1 MSADSPVSRAPEP
14 RHADAAGCVVQKFG
28 GSSVASAELI
38 QRVARRIAATREEK
52 GRVVVV
58 VSAMGDSTD
67 ELLHLAHKVNPDPP
81 LREMDQLL
89 STGETITAPLM
100 AMALE
105 GLGVPAISLTGLQAG
120 IRTSSVH
127 RSARIVDIVPQR
139 IIDELER
146 GRVVVV
152 VGFQGVDEALDIT
165 TLGRGGTDTTAVALA
180 VELSAERCEIY
191 TDVAGVY
198 TADPRVE
205 PRARPIPEIAYQE
218 MLEFAAVGAKVMHPR
233 AVEIGETYSMPI
245 VVRSTF
251 EDQPGTLICQHPA
264 MEDRQ
269 KIRGIAHDSGVAKV
283 ILTRVP
289 DRPGIAAAVFD
300 AIGKAGINVD
310 IIVQNVSH
318 DGFTD
323 LSFTIA
329 EEDLSRSRPVLEEV
343 AREVQAGQVVAD
355 TGIAT
360 VSVVGTAFLGTPG
373 MFARIF
379 DALSAQGINVEQIT
393 TSQIHVTVVIARDR
407 VADAVRALHAEFELD
422 RD

>member
-1 MSADSPVSRAPEP
+1 MNDTSRQ
-14 RHADAAGCVVQKFG
+14 CIVQKFG

-38 QRVARRIAATREEK
+38 QRVARRIAATRAER
-52 GRVVVV
+52 GRVVAV

-67 ELLHLAHKVNPDPP
+67 ELISLAHKVNPAPP
-81 LREMDQLL
+81 SREMDQLL

-105 GLGVPAISLTGLQAG
+105 RLGVPAISLTGLQAG

-152 VGFQGVDEALDIT
+152 AGFQGVDEALDIT

-205 PRARPIPEIAYQE
+205 PRARLIPEIAYQE

>member
-1 MSADSPVSRAPEP
+1 MTDTS
-14 RHADAAGCVVQKFG
+14 HQCIVQKFG

-38 QRVARRIAATREEK
+38 QRVARRIAATRAER
-52 GRVVVV
+52 GRVVAV

-67 ELLHLAHKVNPDPP
+67 ELISLAHKVNPAPP
-81 LREMDQLL
+81 SREMDQLL

-105 GLGVPAISLTGLQAG
+105 RLGVPAISLTGLQAG

-152 VGFQGVDEALDIT
+152 AGFQGVDDALDIT

-180 VELSAERCEIY
+180 VELSAERCEVY

-205 PRARPIPEIAYQE
+205 PRARLIPEIAYQE

-289 DRPGIAAAVFD
+289 DRPGIAAAVFG

-329 EEDLSRSRPVLEEV
+329 EEDLSRSRPVLDEV
-343 AREVQAGQVVAD
+343 ARDVQAGQVVTD

-379 DALSAQGINVEQIT
+379 QALSAQGINVEQIT

-407 VADAVRALHAEFELD
+407 VADAVRALHAEFELE

>member
-1 MSADSPVSRAPEP
+1 MPDTSRQ
-14 RHADAAGCVVQKFG
+14 CIVQKFG

-38 QRVARRIAATREEK
+38 QRVARRIAATHAER
-52 GRVVVV
+52 GRVVAV

-67 ELLHLAHKVNPDPP
+67 ELISLAHKVNPAPP
-81 LREMDQLL
+81 SREMDQLL
-89 STGETITAPLM
+89 STGETITAPLL

-105 GLGVPAISLTGLQAG
+105 RLGVAAISLTGLQAG

-146 GRVVVV
+146 GRGVVAA
-152 VGFQGVDEALDIT
+152 GFQGFDEALDIT

-180 VELSAERCEIY
+180 VELSAERCEIF

-205 PRARPIPEIAYQE
+205 PRARLIPEIAYQE

-289 DRPGIAAAVFD
+289 DRPGIAAAVFS

-323 LSFTIA
+323 LAFTIA

-343 AREVQAGQVVAD
+343 AREVQAEQVVAD

-393 TSQIHVTVVIARDR
+393 TSLIHVTVIIARDR
-407 VADAVRALHAEFELD
+407 VADAVRALHAEFELEHD
-422 RD
+422 

>member
-1 MSADSPVSRAPEP
+1 MS
-14 RHADAAGCVVQKFG
+14 RHCVVQKYG

-38 QRVARRIAATREEK
+38 SRVAKRIAATRGERD
-52 GRVVVV
+52 RVVVV

-67 ELLHLAHKVNPDPP
+67 ELLALAQKVNPAAPS
-81 LREMDQLL
+81 REMDQLL
-89 STGETITAPLM
+89 ATGETTTAPLM

-105 GLGVPAISLTGLQAG
+105 RLGVRAISLTGLQAG
-120 IRTSSVH
+120 IRTSSTH

-139 IIDELER
+139 IIDELEA

-152 VGFQGVDEALDIT
+152 AGFQGATEDLDIT
-165 TLGRGGTDTTAVALA
+165 TLGRGGSDTTAVALA
-180 VELSAERCEIY
+180 VELQAERCEIY

-205 PRARPIPEIAYQE
+205 PRARPIPEIAYAE

-233 AVEIGETYSMPI
+233 AVEIGETYEMPI

-251 EDQPGTLICQHPA
+251 GDGPGTLICKHPA

-289 DRPGIAAAVFD
+289 DRPGIAATVFG
-300 AIGKAGINVD
+300 AIGAAGINVD

-318 DGFTD
+318 DGLTD

-329 EEDLSRSRPVLEEV
+329 EEDLARARPVLDEV
-343 AREVQAGQVVAD
+343 ARKVGATEIVAD
-355 TGIAT
+355 TAIAT

-379 DALSAQGINVEQIT
+379 RALSARHINVEQIT

-407 VADAVRALHAEFELD
+407 MAEAVQALHAEFELEQD
-422 RD
+422 

>member
-1 MSADSPVSRAPEP
+1 
-14 RHADAAGCVVQKFG
+14 
-28 GSSVASAELI
+28 
-38 QRVARRIAATREEK
+38 VARRIAATRAER
-52 GRVVVV
+52 GRVVAV

-67 ELLHLAHKVNPDPP
+67 ELISLAHKVNPAPP
-81 LREMDQLL
+81 SREMDQLL

-105 GLGVPAISLTGLQAG
+105 RLGVPAISLTGLQAG

-139 IIDELER
+139 IVDELER

-152 VGFQGVDEALDIT
+152 AGFQGVDEALDIT

-205 PRARPIPEIAYQE
+205 PRARLIPEIAYQE

-407 VADAVRALHAEFELD
+407 VADAVRALHAEFELEHD
-422 RD
+422 

>member
-1 MSADSPVSRAPEP
+1 MNDTSRQ
-14 RHADAAGCVVQKFG
+14 CIVQKFG

-38 QRVARRIAATREEK
+38 QRVARRIAATRAER
-52 GRVVVV
+52 GRVVAV

-67 ELLHLAHKVNPDPP
+67 ELISLAHKVNPAPP
-81 LREMDQLL
+81 SREMDQLL

-105 GLGVPAISLTGLQAG
+105 RLGVPAISLTGLQAG

-139 IIDELER
+139 MIDELER

-152 VGFQGVDEALDIT
+152 AGFQGVDEALDIT

-205 PRARPIPEIAYQE
+205 PRARLIPEIAYQE

>member
-1 MSADSPVSRAPEP
+1 MSVDSDPASAPSPAPPVSR
-14 RHADAAGCVVQKFG
+14 CVVQKFG

-38 QRVARRIAATREEK
+38 QRVARRIAATRAEHE
-52 GRVVVV
+52 RVVVV

-67 ELLHLAHKVNPDPP
+67 ELLSLAHKVNSAPP
-81 LREMDQLL
+81 PRELDQLL

-105 GLGVPAISLTGLQAG
+105 RLGVPAISLTGPQAG

-127 RSARIVDIVPQR
+127 RSARIVDIVPER
-139 IIDELER
+139 IVDELDH

-152 VGFQGVDEALDIT
+152 AGFQGVSDALDVT
-165 TLGRGGTDTTAVALA
+165 TLGRGGSDTTAVALA
-180 VELSAERCEIY
+180 VELGAARCEIF

-205 PRARPIPEIAYQE
+205 PRARPLPEITYGE
-218 MLEFAAVGAKVMHPR
+218 MLEFAAVGAKVLHPR
-233 AVEIGETYSMPI
+233 AVEIGETYSVPI

-251 EDQPGTLICQHPA
+251 EDHPGTLICQHPA
-264 MEDRQ
+264 MEDRL
-269 KIRGIAHDSGVAKV
+269 KIRGIAHHSGVAKV

-289 DRPGIAAAVFD
+289 DRPGVAAQVFGP
-300 AIGKAGINVD
+300 IGKAGINVD

-323 LSFTIA
+323 ISFIIA
-329 EEDLSRSRPVLEEV
+329 EEDLPRSRPVLEEV
-343 AREVQAGQVVAD
+343 ARDVRAEQVVAATD
-355 TGIAT
+355 IAT
-360 VSVVGTAFLGTPG
+360 VSVVGTALLGTPG
-373 MFARIF
+373 MAARIF
-379 DALSAQGINVEQIT
+379 QALSAKNINVEQIT

-407 VADAVRALHAEFELD
+407 VAEAVRALHDEFELESD
-422 RD
+422 

>member
-1 MSADSPVSRAPEP
+1 MNP
-14 RHADAAGCVVQKFG
+14 RCVVQKFG

-38 QRVARRIAATREEK
+38 QHVAKRIAATRGERE
-52 GRVVVV
+52 RVVVV

-67 ELLHLAHKVNPDPP
+67 ELIGLAHRVNPAPP
-81 LREMDQLL
+81 SREMDQLL
-89 STGETITAPLM
+89 STGETITAPLL

-105 GLGVPAISLTGLQAG
+105 RLGVAAISLTGMQAG
-120 IRTSSVH
+120 IRTSSMH

-139 IIDELER
+139 IVDELER

-152 VGFQGVDEALDIT
+152 AGFQGATEGLDIT
-165 TLGRGGTDTTAVALA
+165 TLGRGGSDTTAVALA
-180 VELSAERCEIY
+180 VELEAERCEIY

-205 PRARPIPEIAYQE
+205 PRARPLPEIAYAE
-218 MLEFAAVGAKVMHPR
+218 MLEFAAVGAKVLHPR

-245 VVRSTF
+245 AVRSTF
-251 EDQPGTLICQHPA
+251 EDHPGTLICQHPV

-269 KIRGIAHDSGVAKV
+269 KIRGIAHDTGVAKV

-289 DRPGIAAAVFD
+289 DRPGIAAAVFTP
-300 AIGKAGINVD
+300 IGEAGINVD

-318 DGFTD
+318 DGLTD

-329 EEDLSRSRPVLEEV
+329 EEDLSRARPLLDEV
-343 AREVQAGQVVAD
+343 ARKVGAEEIVAD
-355 TGIAT
+355 TSIAT

-379 DALSAQGINVEQIT
+379 RALAVEGINVEQIT
-393 TSQIHVTVVIARDR
+393 TSQIHVTVIIARER
-407 VADAVRALHAEFELD
+407 VTDAVRALHAEFELEQD
-422 RD
+422 

>member
-1 MSADSPVSRAPEP
+1 MM
-14 RHADAAGCVVQKFG
+14 AGSTAVTHPCIVQKFG

-38 QRVARRIAATREEK
+38 QRVARRIAATRAEHP
-52 GRVVVV
+52 RVVAV

-67 ELLHLAHKVNPDPP
+67 ELISLAHKVSPAPP
-81 LREMDQLL
+81 SREMDQLL

-105 GLGVPAISLTGLQAG
+105 RLGVPSISLTGLQAG
-120 IRTSSVH
+120 IRTSDVH

-139 IIDELER
+139 IIDELDR
-146 GRVVVV
+146 GRVVVIA
-152 VGFQGVDEALDIT
+152 GFQGVNEALDIT

-205 PRARPIPEIAYQE
+205 PRARLIPEIAYAE

-251 EDQPGTLICQHPA
+251 DDRPGTLICQHPA

-269 KIRGIAHDSGVAKV
+269 KIRGIAHDSSVAKV

-289 DRPGIAAAVFD
+289 DRPGIAAAVFG
-300 AIGKAGINVD
+300 AIGRAGVNVD

-323 LSFTIA
+323 LAFTIA
-329 EEDLSRSRPVLEEV
+329 EEDLSRSRLVLDEV
-343 AREVQAGQVVAD
+343 AREVAAERVVVD
-355 TGIAT
+355 TAIAT

-379 DALSAQGINVEQIT
+379 QALSAQGINVEQIT
-393 TSQIHVTVVIARDR
+393 TSQIHVTVIIARDR
-407 VADAVRALHAEFELD
+407 VADAVRALHAEFELESD
-422 RD
+422 

>member
-1 MSADSPVSRAPEP
+1 MNDTSRQ
-14 RHADAAGCVVQKFG
+14 CIVQKFG

-38 QRVARRIAATREEK
+38 QRVARRIAATRAER
-52 GRVVVV
+52 GRVVAV

-67 ELLHLAHKVNPDPP
+67 ELISLAHKVNPAPP
-81 LREMDQLL
+81 SREMDQLL

-105 GLGVPAISLTGLQAG
+105 RLGVPAISLTGLQAG

-139 IIDELER
+139 IVDELER

-152 VGFQGVDEALDIT
+152 AGFQGVDEALDIT

-198 TADPRVE
+198 TDDPRVE
-205 PRARPIPEIAYQE
+205 PRARLIPEIAYQE

-407 VADAVRALHAEFELD
+407 VADAVRALHAEFELEHD
-422 RD
+422 

>member
-1 MSADSPVSRAPEP
+1 MSSQPARTLSDR
-14 RHADAAGCVVQKFG
+14 CIVQKFG

-38 QRVARRIAATREEK
+38 QRVARRIAATHAERQ
-52 GRVVVV
+52 RVVVV

-67 ELLHLAHKVNPDPP
+67 ELISLAHKVNAVPP

-89 STGETITAPLM
+89 STGETMTAPLM
-100 AMALE
+100 AMALDR
-105 GLGVPAISLTGLQAG
+105 LGVPAISLTGLQAG
-120 IRTSSVH
+120 IRTSRAH
-127 RSARIVDIVPQR
+127 RSARIIDIVPQR
-139 IIDELER
+139 IVDELDK

-152 VGFQGVDEALDIT
+152 AGFQGATDDLDIT
-165 TLGRGGTDTTAVALA
+165 TLGRGGSDTTAVALA
-180 VELSAERCEIY
+180 VELNADRCEIF

-205 PRARPIPEIAYQE
+205 PKARPIPEIAYAE

-251 EDQPGTLICQHPA
+251 ENRPGTLICQHPA

-289 DRPGIAAAVFD
+289 DRPGIAAAVFR
-300 AIGKAGINVD
+300 AIGAAGVNVD

-318 DGFTD
+318 DGYTD

-329 EEDLSRSRPVLEEV
+329 EEDLSRARPVLDEV
-343 AREVQAGQVVAD
+343 ARTVSAEQLVAD

-379 DALSAQGINVEQIT
+379 EALSRCGINVEQIT
-393 TSQIHVTVVIARDR
+393 TSQIHVTVVISRDR
-407 VADAVRALHAEFELD
+407 VADAVRALHAEFELE

>member
-1 MSADSPVSRAPEP
+1 MTDPP
-14 RHADAAGCVVQKFG
+14 RQCIVQKFG

-38 QRVARRIAATREEK
+38 QRVARRIAATHAKR
-52 GRVVVV
+52 GRVVAV

-67 ELLHLAHKVNPDPP
+67 ELISLAHKVNPAPP
-81 LREMDQLL
+81 SREMDQLL

-105 GLGVPAISLTGLQAG
+105 RLGVPAISLTGLQAG

-152 VGFQGVDEALDIT
+152 AGFQGVDEALDIT

-205 PRARPIPEIAYQE
+205 PRARLIPEIAYEE

-289 DRPGIAAAVFD
+289 DRPGIAAAVFG

-343 AREVQAGQVVAD
+343 AREVQAEQVVAD

-393 TSQIHVTVVIARDR
+393 TSQIHVTVIIARDR
-407 VADAVRALHAEFELD
+407 VADAVRALHAEFELEHD
-422 RD
+422 

>member
-1 MSADSPVSRAPEP
+1 MPDTSRQ
-14 RHADAAGCVVQKFG
+14 CIVQKFG

-38 QRVARRIAATREEK
+38 QRVARRIAATHAER
-52 GRVVVV
+52 GRVVAV

-67 ELLHLAHKVNPDPP
+67 ELISLAHKVNPAPP
-81 LREMDQLL
+81 SREMDQLL
-89 STGETITAPLM
+89 STGETITAPLL

-105 GLGVPAISLTGLQAG
+105 RLGVAAISLTGLQAG

-152 VGFQGVDEALDIT
+152 AGFQGVDEALDIT

-180 VELSAERCEIY
+180 VELSAERCEIF

-205 PRARPIPEIAYQE
+205 PRARLIPEIAYQE

-289 DRPGIAAAVFD
+289 DRPGIAAAVFS

-323 LSFTIA
+323 LAFTIA

-343 AREVQAGQVVAD
+343 AREVQAGQLVAD

-373 MFARIF
+373 MSARIF
-379 DALSAQGINVEQIT
+379 SALSAQGINVEQIT
-393 TSQIHVTVVIARDR
+393 TSQIHVTVIIARDR
-407 VADAVRALHAEFELD
+407 VADAVRALHAEFELEHD
-422 RD
+422 

>member
-1 MSADSPVSRAPEP
+1 MNAGSESAMTDTS
-14 RHADAAGCVVQKFG
+14 HQCIVQKFG

-38 QRVARRIAATREEK
+38 QRVARRIAATRAER
-52 GRVVVV
+52 GRVVAV

-67 ELLHLAHKVNPDPP
+67 ELISLAHKVNPAPP
-81 LREMDQLL
+81 SREMDQLL

-105 GLGVPAISLTGLQAG
+105 RLGVPAISLTGLQAG

-139 IIDELER
+139 IIDELGR

-152 VGFQGVDEALDIT
+152 AGFQGVDDALDIT

-180 VELSAERCEIY
+180 VELGAERCEIY

-289 DRPGIAAAVFD
+289 DRPGIAAAVFG

-343 AREVQAGQVVAD
+343 ARDVQAGQVVTD

-393 TSQIHVTVVIARDR
+393 TSQIHVTVIIARDR
-407 VADAVRALHAEFELD
+407 VADAVRALHAEFELE

>member
-1 MSADSPVSRAPEP
+1 MNDTSRQ
-14 RHADAAGCVVQKFG
+14 CIVQKFG

-38 QRVARRIAATREEK
+38 QRVARRIAATRAER
-52 GRVVVV
+52 GRVVAV

-67 ELLHLAHKVNPDPP
+67 ELISLAHKVNPAPP
-81 LREMDQLL
+81 SREMDQLL

-105 GLGVPAISLTGLQAG
+105 RLGVPAISLTGLQAG

-152 VGFQGVDEALDIT
+152 AGFQGVDEALDIT

-205 PRARPIPEIAYQE
+205 PRARLIPEIAYEE

-407 VADAVRALHAEFELD
+407 VADAVRALHAEFELEHD
-422 RD
+422 

>member
-1 MSADSPVSRAPEP
+1 MTDPP
-14 RHADAAGCVVQKFG
+14 RQCIVQKFG

-38 QRVARRIAATREEK
+38 QRVARRIAATHAER
-52 GRVVVV
+52 GRVVAV

-67 ELLHLAHKVNPDPP
+67 ELISLAHKVNPAPP
-81 LREMDQLL
+81 SREMDQLL
-89 STGETITAPLM
+89 STGETITAPLL

-105 GLGVPAISLTGLQAG
+105 RLGVAAISLTGLQAG

-152 VGFQGVDEALDIT
+152 AGFQGVDEALDIT

-180 VELSAERCEIY
+180 VELSAERCEIF

-205 PRARPIPEIAYQE
+205 PRARLIPEIAYQE

-289 DRPGIAAAVFD
+289 DRPGIAAAVFS

-323 LSFTIA
+323 LAFTIA

-343 AREVQAGQVVAD
+343 AREVQAGQLVAD

-373 MFARIF
+373 MSARIF
-379 DALSAQGINVEQIT
+379 GALSAQGINVEQIT
-393 TSQIHVTVVIARDR
+393 TSQIHVTVIIARDR
-407 VADAVRALHAEFELD
+407 VADAVRALHAEFELEHD
-422 RD
+422 

>member
-1 MSADSPVSRAPEP
+1 MTAGTDSALTDTSR
-14 RHADAAGCVVQKFG
+14 RCIVQKFG

-38 QRVARRIAATREEK
+38 QRVARRIAATHAKR
-52 GRVVVV
+52 GRVVAV

-67 ELLHLAHKVNPDPP
+67 ELISLAHKVNPAPP
-81 LREMDQLL
+81 SREMDQLL

-105 GLGVPAISLTGLQAG
+105 RLGVPAISLTGLQAG

-152 VGFQGVDEALDIT
+152 AGFQGVDEALDIT

-205 PRARPIPEIAYQE
+205 PRARLIPEIAYEE

-393 TSQIHVTVVIARDR
+393 TSQIHVTVIIARDR
-407 VADAVRALHAEFELD
+407 VADAVRALHAEFELEHD
-422 RD
+422 

>member
-1 MSADSPVSRAPEP
+1 
-14 RHADAAGCVVQKFG
+14 VV
-28 GSSVASAELI
+28 A
-38 QRVARRIAATREEK
+38 
-52 GRVVVV
+52 
-58 VSAMGDSTD
+58 
-67 ELLHLAHKVNPDPP
+67 
-81 LREMDQLL
+81 
-89 STGETITAPLM
+89 
-100 AMALE
+100 
-105 GLGVPAISLTGLQAG
+105 
-120 IRTSSVH
+120 
-127 RSARIVDIVPQR
+127 
-139 IIDELER
+139 
-146 GRVVVV
+146 
-152 VGFQGVDEALDIT
+152 GFQGVDEALDIT

-205 PRARPIPEIAYQE
+205 PRARLIPEIAYQE

-407 VADAVRALHAEFELD
+407 VADAVRALHAEFELEHD
-422 RD
+422 

>member
-1 MSADSPVSRAPEP
+1 MPDTSRQ
-14 RHADAAGCVVQKFG
+14 CIVQKFG

-38 QRVARRIAATREEK
+38 QRVARRIAATHAER
-52 GRVVVV
+52 GRVVAV

-67 ELLHLAHKVNPDPP
+67 ELISLAHKVNPAPP
-81 LREMDQLL
+81 SREMDQLL
-89 STGETITAPLM
+89 STGETITAPLL

-105 GLGVPAISLTGLQAG
+105 RLGVAAISLTGLQAG

-152 VGFQGVDEALDIT
+152 AGFQGVDEALDIT

-180 VELSAERCEIY
+180 VELSAERCEIF

-205 PRARPIPEIAYQE
+205 PRARLIPEIAYQE

-289 DRPGIAAAVFD
+289 DRPGIAAAVFS

-323 LSFTIA
+323 LAFTIA

-343 AREVQAGQVVAD
+343 AREVQAGQLVAD

-360 VSVVGTAFLGTPG
+360 VSVVGTALLGTPG
-373 MFARIF
+373 MSARIF
-379 DALSAQGINVEQIT
+379 GALSAQGINVEQIT
-393 TSQIHVTVVIARDR
+393 TSQIHVTVIIARDR
-407 VADAVRALHAEFELD
+407 VADAVRALHAEFELEHD
-422 RD
+422 

>member
-1 MSADSPVSRAPEP
+1 MPDTSRQ
-14 RHADAAGCVVQKFG
+14 CIVQKFG

-38 QRVARRIAATREEK
+38 QRVARRIAATHAER
-52 GRVVVV
+52 GRVVAV

-67 ELLHLAHKVNPDPP
+67 ELISLAHKVNPAPP
-81 LREMDQLL
+81 SREMDQLL
-89 STGETITAPLM
+89 STGETITAPLL

-105 GLGVPAISLTGLQAG
+105 RLGVAAISLTGLQAG

-152 VGFQGVDEALDIT
+152 AGFQGVDEALDIT

-180 VELSAERCEIY
+180 VELSAERCEIF

-205 PRARPIPEIAYQE
+205 PRARLIPEIAYQE

-289 DRPGIAAAVFD
+289 DRPGIAAAVFS

-323 LSFTIA
+323 LAFTIA

-343 AREVQAGQVVAD
+343 AREVQAGQLVAD

-373 MFARIF
+373 MSARIF
-379 DALSAQGINVEQIT
+379 GALSAQGINVEQIT
-393 TSQIHVTVVIARDR
+393 TSQIHVTVIIARDR
-407 VADAVRALHAEFELD
+407 VADAVRALHAEFELE

>member
-1 MSADSPVSRAPEP
+1 MTAGTDSALTDTSR
-14 RHADAAGCVVQKFG
+14 RCIVQKFG

-38 QRVARRIAATREEK
+38 QRVARRIAATHAKR
-52 GRVVVV
+52 GRVVAV

-67 ELLHLAHKVNPDPP
+67 ELISLAHKVNPAPP
-81 LREMDQLL
+81 SREMDQLL

-105 GLGVPAISLTGLQAG
+105 RLGVPAISLTGLQAG

-152 VGFQGVDEALDIT
+152 AGFQGVDEALDIT

-205 PRARPIPEIAYQE
+205 PRARLIPEIAYEE

-289 DRPGIAAAVFD
+289 DRPGIAAAVFG

-343 AREVQAGQVVAD
+343 AREVQAEQVVAD

>member
-1 MSADSPVSRAPEP
+1 MNDTSRQ
-14 RHADAAGCVVQKFG
+14 CIVQKFG

-38 QRVARRIAATREEK
+38 QRVARRIAATRAER
-52 GRVVVV
+52 GRVVAV

-67 ELLHLAHKVNPDPP
+67 ELISLAHKVNPAPSS
-81 LREMDQLL
+81 REMDQLL

-105 GLGVPAISLTGLQAG
+105 RLGVPAISLTGLQAG

-139 IIDELER
+139 IVDELER

-152 VGFQGVDEALDIT
+152 AGFQGVDEALDIT

-205 PRARPIPEIAYQE
+205 PRARLIPEIAYQE

-407 VADAVRALHAEFELD
+407 VADAVRALHAEFELEHD
-422 RD
+422 

>member
-1 MSADSPVSRAPEP
+1 MIAGSESAMTDPS
-14 RHADAAGCVVQKFG
+14 HQCIVQKFG

-38 QRVARRIAATREEK
+38 QRVARRIAATRAER
-52 GRVVVV
+52 GRVVAV

-67 ELLHLAHKVNPDPP
+67 ELISLAHKVNPAPP
-81 LREMDQLL
+81 SREMDQLL
-89 STGETITAPLM
+89 STGEGITAPLM

-105 GLGVPAISLTGLQAG
+105 RLGVPAISLTGPQAG
-120 IRTSSVH
+120 IRTSNVH

-139 IIDELER
+139 IIDELGR
-146 GRVVVV
+146 GKVVVV
-152 VGFQGVDEALDIT
+152 AGFQGTTDQFDIT
-165 TLGRGGTDTTAVALA
+165 TLGRGGSDTTAVALA
-180 VELSAERCEIY
+180 VALAADRCEIY

-205 PRARPIPEIAYQE
+205 PRARPIPEIAYSE
-218 MLEFAAVGAKVMHPR
+218 MLEFAAVGAKVLHPR
-233 AVEIGETYSMPI
+233 AVEIGEAYAMPI

-251 EDQPGTLICQHPA
+251 EDHPGTLICQHPA

-289 DRPGIAAAVFD
+289 DRPGIAAAVFS

-318 DGFTD
+318 EGFTD
-323 LSFTIA
+323 LAFTIA
-329 EEDLSRSRPVLEEV
+329 EEDLSRSRSVLDEV
-343 AREVQAGQVVAD
+343 AREVGAEQVVAD

-379 DALSAQGINVEQIT
+379 QALSAQGINVEQIT
-393 TSQIHVTVVIARDR
+393 TSQIHVTVIIARDR
-407 VADAVRALHAEFELD
+407 VADAVRALHAEFELE

>member
-1 MSADSPVSRAPEP
+1 MN
-14 RHADAAGCVVQKFG
+14 GCVVQKFG

-38 QRVARRIAATREEK
+38 QRVAKRIAATRRERE
-52 GRVVVV
+52 RVVVV

-67 ELLHLAHKVNPDPP
+67 ELLSLAHKVNPAPTS
-81 LREMDQLL
+81 REMDQLL

-105 GLGVPAISLTGLQAG
+105 RLGVAAISLTGLQAG
-120 IRTSSVH
+120 IRTSKIH
-127 RSARIVDIVPQR
+127 RSARIIDIVPQR
-139 IIDELER
+139 IVDELGR
-146 GRVVVV
+146 GKVVVV
-152 VGFQGVDEALDIT
+152 AGFQGATEELDIT
-165 TLGRGGTDTTAVALA
+165 TLGRGGSDTTAVALA
-180 VELSAERCEIY
+180 VELKAERCEIY
-191 TDVAGVY
+191 TDVTGVY
-198 TADPRVE
+198 TADPRLE
-205 PRARPIPEIAYQE
+205 PRARPIPEIAYSE

-251 EDQPGTLICQHPA
+251 EDHPGTLICQHPT

-269 KIRGIAHDSGVAKV
+269 KIRGIAHDTGVAKV

-289 DRPGIAAAVFD
+289 DRPGIAAQVF
-300 AIGKAGINVD
+300 GPLGEAGINVD

-318 DGFTD
+318 DGYTD

-329 EEDLSRSRPVLEEV
+329 EDDLPRARPLLERV
-343 AREVQAGQVVAD
+343 ASAVGAEHIDTD

-360 VSVVGTAFLGTPG
+360 VSVVGTAFLGSPG

-379 DALSAQGINVEQIT
+379 RALAAEDINVEQIT
-393 TSQIHVTVVIARDR
+393 TSQIHVTVIIDRDR
-407 VADAVRALHAEFELD
+407 VTAAVRALHAEFELD
-422 RD
+422 LD

>member
-1 MSADSPVSRAPEP
+1 MNDTSRQ
-14 RHADAAGCVVQKFG
+14 CIVQKFG

-38 QRVARRIAATREEK
+38 QRVARRIAATRAER
-52 GRVVVV
+52 GRVVAV

-67 ELLHLAHKVNPDPP
+67 ELISLAHKVNPAPP
-81 LREMDQLL
+81 SREMDQLL

-105 GLGVPAISLTGLQAG
+105 RLGVPAISLTGLQAG

-139 IIDELER
+139 IVDELER

-152 VGFQGVDEALDIT
+152 AGFQGVDEALDIT

-205 PRARPIPEIAYQE
+205 PRARLIPEIAYQE

-343 AREVQAGQVVAD
+343 AREVQAEQVVAD

-393 TSQIHVTVVIARDR
+393 TSQIHVTVIIARDR
-407 VADAVRALHAEFELD
+407 VADAVRALHAEFELEHD
-422 RD
+422 

>member
-1 MSADSPVSRAPEP
+1 MPDTSRQ
-14 RHADAAGCVVQKFG
+14 CIVQKFG

-38 QRVARRIAATREEK
+38 QRVARRIAATHAER
-52 GRVVVV
+52 GRVVAV

-67 ELLHLAHKVNPDPP
+67 ELISLAHKVNPAPP
-81 LREMDQLL
+81 SREMDQLL
-89 STGETITAPLM
+89 STGETITAPLL

-105 GLGVPAISLTGLQAG
+105 RLGVAAISLTGLQAG

-152 VGFQGVDEALDIT
+152 AGFQGVDEALDIT

-205 PRARPIPEIAYQE
+205 PRARLIPEIAYEE

-289 DRPGIAAAVFD
+289 DRPGIAAAVFS

-323 LSFTIA
+323 LAFTIA

-343 AREVQAGQVVAD
+343 AREVQAGQLVAD

-373 MFARIF
+373 MSARIF
-379 DALSAQGINVEQIT
+379 GALSAQGINVEQIT
-393 TSQIHVTVVIARDR
+393 TSQIHVTVIIARDR
-407 VADAVRALHAEFELD
+407 VADAVRALHAEFELEHD
-422 RD
+422 

>member
-1 MSADSPVSRAPEP
+1 MTDTS
-14 RHADAAGCVVQKFG
+14 HQCIVQKFG

-38 QRVARRIAATREEK
+38 QRVARRIAATRAER
-52 GRVVVV
+52 GRVVAV

-67 ELLHLAHKVNPDPP
+67 ELISLAHKVNPAPP
-81 LREMDQLL
+81 SREMDQLL

-105 GLGVPAISLTGLQAG
+105 RLGVPAISLTGLQAG

-152 VGFQGVDEALDIT
+152 AGFQGVDDALDIT

-180 VELSAERCEIY
+180 VELSAERCEVY

-205 PRARPIPEIAYQE
+205 PRARLIPEIAYQE

-289 DRPGIAAAVFD
+289 DRPGIAAAVFG

-343 AREVQAGQVVAD
+343 AREVQAGQVVTD

-393 TSQIHVTVVIARDR
+393 TSQIHVTVIIARDR

>member
-1 MSADSPVSRAPEP
+1 MPDTSRQ
-14 RHADAAGCVVQKFG
+14 CIVQKFG

-38 QRVARRIAATREEK
+38 QRVARRIAATHAER
-52 GRVVVV
+52 GRVVAV

-67 ELLHLAHKVNPDPP
+67 ELISLAHKVNPAPP
-81 LREMDQLL
+81 SREMDQLL
-89 STGETITAPLM
+89 STGETITAPLL

-105 GLGVPAISLTGLQAG
+105 RLGVPAISLTGLQAG

-152 VGFQGVDEALDIT
+152 AGFQGVDEALDIT

-180 VELSAERCEIY
+180 VELSAERCEIF

-205 PRARPIPEIAYQE
+205 PRARLIPEIAYQE

-289 DRPGIAAAVFD
+289 DRPGIAAAVFS

-323 LSFTIA
+323 LAFTIA

-343 AREVQAGQVVAD
+343 AREVQAGQLVAD

-373 MFARIF
+373 MSARIF
-379 DALSAQGINVEQIT
+379 GALSAQGINVEQIT
-393 TSQIHVTVVIARDR
+393 TSQIHVTVIIARDR
-407 VADAVRALHAEFELD
+407 VADAVRALHAEFELEHD
-422 RD
+422 

>member
-1 MSADSPVSRAPEP
+1 MNDTSRQ
-14 RHADAAGCVVQKFG
+14 CIVQKFG

-38 QRVARRIAATREEK
+38 QRVARRIAATRAER
-52 GRVVVV
+52 GRVVAV

-67 ELLHLAHKVNPDPP
+67 ELISLAHKVNPAPSS
-81 LREMDQLL
+81 REMDQLL

-105 GLGVPAISLTGLQAG
+105 RLGVPAISLTGLQAG

-139 IIDELER
+139 MIDELER

-152 VGFQGVDEALDIT
+152 AGFQGVDEALDIT

-205 PRARPIPEIAYQE
+205 PRARLIPEIAYQE

-407 VADAVRALHAEFELD
+407 VADAVRALHAEFELEHD
-422 RD
+422 

>member
-1 MSADSPVSRAPEP
+1 MNDTSRQ
-14 RHADAAGCVVQKFG
+14 CIVQKFG

-38 QRVARRIAATREEK
+38 QRVARRIAATRAER
-52 GRVVVV
+52 GRVVAV

-67 ELLHLAHKVNPDPP
+67 ELISLAHKVNPAPP
-81 LREMDQLL
+81 SREMDQLL

-105 GLGVPAISLTGLQAG
+105 RLGVPAISLTGLQAG

-139 IIDELER
+139 MVDELER

-152 VGFQGVDEALDIT
+152 AGFQGVDEALDIT

-205 PRARPIPEIAYQE
+205 PRARLIPEIAYQE

-407 VADAVRALHAEFELD
+407 VADAVRALHAEFELEHD
-422 RD
+422 

>member
-1 MSADSPVSRAPEP
+1 MPDTSRQ
-14 RHADAAGCVVQKFG
+14 CIVQKFG

-38 QRVARRIAATREEK
+38 QRVARRIAATHAKR
-52 GRVVVV
+52 GRVVAV

-67 ELLHLAHKVNPDPP
+67 ELISLAHKVNPAPP
-81 LREMDQLL
+81 SREMDQLL

-105 GLGVPAISLTGLQAG
+105 RLGVAAISLTGLQAG

-152 VGFQGVDEALDIT
+152 AGFQGVDEALDIT

-180 VELSAERCEIY
+180 VELSAERCEIF

-205 PRARPIPEIAYQE
+205 PRARLIPEIAYQE

-251 EDQPGTLICQHPA
+251 GDQPGTLICQHPA

-289 DRPGIAAAVFD
+289 DRPGIAAAVFS

-323 LSFTIA
+323 LAFTIA

-343 AREVQAGQVVAD
+343 AREVQAGQLVAD

-373 MFARIF
+373 MSARIF
-379 DALSAQGINVEQIT
+379 NALSAQGINVEQIT
-393 TSQIHVTVVIARDR
+393 TSQIHVTVIIARDR
-407 VADAVRALHAEFELD
+407 VADAVRALHAEFELEHD
-422 RD
+422 

>member
-1 MSADSPVSRAPEP
+1 MTAGTDSALTDTSR
-14 RHADAAGCVVQKFG
+14 RCIVQKFG

-38 QRVARRIAATREEK
+38 QRVARRIAATHAKR
-52 GRVVVV
+52 GRVVAV

-67 ELLHLAHKVNPDPP
+67 ELISLAHKVNPAPP
-81 LREMDQLL
+81 SREMDQLL

-105 GLGVPAISLTGLQAG
+105 RLGVPAISLTGLQAG

-152 VGFQGVDEALDIT
+152 AGFQGVDEALDIT

-205 PRARPIPEIAYQE
+205 PRARLIPEIAYEE

-289 DRPGIAAAVFD
+289 DRPGIAAAVFG

-343 AREVQAGQVVAD
+343 AREVQAEQVVAD

-393 TSQIHVTVVIARDR
+393 TSQIHVTVIIARDR
-407 VADAVRALHAEFELD
+407 VADAVRALHAEFELEHD
-422 RD
+422 

>member
-1 MSADSPVSRAPEP
+1 MTDTSRQ
-14 RHADAAGCVVQKFG
+14 CIVQKFG

-38 QRVARRIAATREEK
+38 QRVARRIAATRAER
-52 GRVVVV
+52 GRVVAV

-67 ELLHLAHKVNPDPP
+67 ELISLAHKVNPAPP
-81 LREMDQLL
+81 SREMDQLL

-105 GLGVPAISLTGLQAG
+105 RLGVPAISLTGLQAG

-152 VGFQGVDEALDIT
+152 AGFQGVNEALDIT

-205 PRARPIPEIAYQE
+205 PRARLIPEIAYQE

-343 AREVQAGQVVAD
+343 AREVQAGQVVTD
-355 TGIAT
+355 TTIAT

-393 TSQIHVTVVIARDR
+393 TSQIHVTVIIARDR
-407 VADAVRALHAEFELD
+407 VADAVRALHAEFELE

>member
-1 MSADSPVSRAPEP
+1 MS
-14 RHADAAGCVVQKFG
+14 RHCVVQKYG

-38 QRVARRIAATREEK
+38 SRVAKRIAATRGERD
-52 GRVVVV
+52 RVVVV

-67 ELLHLAHKVNPDPP
+67 ELLALAQKVNPAAPS
-81 LREMDQLL
+81 REMDQLL
-89 STGETITAPLM
+89 ATGETTTAPLM

-105 GLGVPAISLTGLQAG
+105 RLGVRAISLTGLQAG
-120 IRTSSVH
+120 IRTSSTH

-139 IIDELER
+139 IIDELEA

-152 VGFQGVDEALDIT
+152 AGFQGATEDLDIT
-165 TLGRGGTDTTAVALA
+165 TLGRGGSDTTAVALA
-180 VELSAERCEIY
+180 VELEAERCEIY

-205 PRARPIPEIAYQE
+205 PRARPIPEIAYAE

-233 AVEIGETYSMPI
+233 AVEIGETYEMPI

-251 EDQPGTLICQHPA
+251 GDGPGTLICKHPA

-289 DRPGIAAAVFD
+289 DRPGIAATVFG
-300 AIGKAGINVD
+300 AIGAAGINVD

-318 DGFTD
+318 DGLTD

-329 EEDLSRSRPVLEEV
+329 EEDLARARPVLDEV
-343 AREVQAGQVVAD
+343 ARKVGATEIVAD
-355 TGIAT
+355 TAIAT

-379 DALSAQGINVEQIT
+379 RALSARQINVEQIT

-407 VADAVRALHAEFELD
+407 VAEAVQALHAEFELEQD
-422 RD
+422 

>member
-1 MSADSPVSRAPEP
+1 MTDTS
-14 RHADAAGCVVQKFG
+14 HQCIVQKFG

-38 QRVARRIAATREEK
+38 QRVARRIAATRAER
-52 GRVVVV
+52 GRVVAV

-67 ELLHLAHKVNPDPP
+67 ELISLAHKVNPAPP
-81 LREMDQLL
+81 SREMDQLL

-105 GLGVPAISLTGLQAG
+105 RLGVPAISLTGLQAG

-152 VGFQGVDEALDIT
+152 AGFQGVDDALDIT

-180 VELSAERCEIY
+180 VELSAERCEVY

-205 PRARPIPEIAYQE
+205 PRARLIPEIAYQE

-289 DRPGIAAAVFD
+289 DRPGIAAAVFG

-329 EEDLSRSRPVLEEV
+329 EEDLSRSRPVLDEV
-343 AREVQAGQVVAD
+343 ARDVQAGQVVTD

-393 TSQIHVTVVIARDR
+393 TSQIHVTVIIARDR